1 MGVKDDYQYE
11 YLNDNRRFADQING
25 GLFGGKQIV
34 RPEELQQ
41 LEPQNVYLG
50 GKDKKRKNVKTIV
63 DKARL

>member
-34 RPEELQQ
+34 RPEEL
-41 LEPQNVYLG
+41 
-50 GKDKKRKNVKTIV
+50 
-63 DKARL
+63 